1 MGVGGQAG
9 ELTIV
14 FVALRSRDRPLAR
27 RRVVA
32 KAVAGDE
39 PP

>member
-1 MGVGGQAG
+1 MKSGSGAG
-9 ELTIV
+9 TIAR
-14 FVALRSRDRPLAR
+14 VANHSYGIVAAHDPP
-27 RRVVA
+27 VA